1 MDSPGFSKFRE
12 LMDMADE
19 QLYIDDCRARVE
31 SMIDNDYVL
40 LFKKGDDIFGGGEDS
55 RVIFAKMKDPNDEDA
70 PSGWAEEASFSA
82 DNLIKKLKG
91 EPAQH
96 VFDKDDLKKI
106 KIIERDDAVDELHKE
121 AEKLGDNAFPK
132 PKMHILDL
140 SKLFQR
146 QKDPDEAP
154 NFVRADED

>member
-1 MDSPGFSKFRE
+1 
-12 LMDMADE
+12 
-19 QLYIDDCRARVE
+19 
-31 SMIDNDYVL
+31 MIDNGDYVL
-40 LFKKGDDIFGGGEDS
+40 LFKKGDDLFGGGEDS
-55 RVIFAKMKDPNDEDA
+55 RVVFAKMKDPKDEDA

-96 VFDKDDLKKI
+96 VFEKDDLKEI
-106 KIIERDDAVDELHKE
+106 KIMDRDDVVDELHKE
-121 AEKLGDNAFPK
+121 AEKLGSDAFKK

-140 SKLFQR
+140 SKLFQMH
-146 QKDPDEAP
+146 KDPDEAP